1 MRIEQ
6 HHRNFIKG
14 FNEAFVGIGHAA
26 SIDRNDRRGIR
37 MSSGLE
43 LSITIGDRTA
53 EFDEIGTLS
62 GPPELLQ
69 LLAEEKA
76 RLEKLAQ
83 AEKARRAVE
92 AEKKTKP
99 VMDMSLLS
107 APVEED

>member
-53 EFDEIGTLS
+53 EFDEIGMLY
-62 GPPELLQ
+62 GPVELLQ
-69 LLAEEKA
+69 SLAEENA
-76 RLEKLAQ
+76 RDEEQ
-83 AEKARRAVE
+83 RRLMDQWV
-92 AEKKTKP
+92 KKPTVQCKP

>member
-43 LSITIGDRTA
+43 LSITIGGRTA

-62 GPPELLQ
+62 GPLLLLQ
-69 LLAEEKA
+69 QLADQKA
-76 RLEKLAQ
+76 ARERELA
-83 AEKARRAVE
+83 AEKCKPMAQQSAR
-92 AEKKTKP
+92 P

-107 APVEED
+107 APAEED